1 MANALCALLIS
12 IEINRDV
19 TSGAELLW
27 EFSDNELH
35 LRQIHVAM
43 QNKIICILWS
53 IDKVEMGEVTS
64 QGSSN

>member
-1 MANALCALLIS
+1 MANAPCALLIS

-27 EFSDNELH
+27 ELGDNELH
-35 LRQIHVAM
+35 LCQMHVAM

-53 IDKVEMGEVTS
+53 IDKVEMGEVMS
-64 QGSSN
+64 QGSRN